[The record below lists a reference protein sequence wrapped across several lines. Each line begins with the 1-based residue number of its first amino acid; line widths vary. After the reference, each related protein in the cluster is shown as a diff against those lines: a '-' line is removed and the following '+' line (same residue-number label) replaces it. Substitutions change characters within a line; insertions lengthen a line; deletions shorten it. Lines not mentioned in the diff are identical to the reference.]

1 VQYQFEKNRDYGVNL
16 CAGCLEKQQEIDRL
30 RAENQRLRQQLHRN
44 ERRLQQ
50 GFFGAATPSAQVPVK
65 TNATPAQQQRQGGA
79 KPGHPGRGRA
89 RLTAAQADVTQGLA
103 CEEERCP
110 ACQAPLVPHTAAT
123 RAVYDYEAEKVR
135 KVLYELARKR
145 CPHCC
150 RTVRATVP
158 GVLPQALLSNRQLV
172 GLAWQHYVEG
182 RTLGRLADNWQMNVG
197 TLCGAL
203 QRGGKLLEP
212 CLPVLQADY
221 RRALVRH
228 ADETGWRTDGVN
240 GYSWYFGSDR
250 VSLHLYRATR
260 SSSVVREILGTQPL
274 PGVLV
279 VDRYAGYNRVPC
291 QVQYCYAHL
300 LRDLQAV
307 GEEFATDAEVQAYVG
322 AMQGLLAE
330 AMHLRQRPLEDLQYR
345 AEAAR
350 LQGEIQ
356 ALSTQ
361 DARHLAVRT
370 WQAFF
375 VEQAARLYHWTQDRA
390 VPADNNYAEREI
402 RQTVLA
408 RKVSFG
414 SQSVAGAKMRE
425 TWMSVLHSLRKRA
438 AQPAEKLVE
447 VLNHKAQEPD
457 LDVAAALFSLDTG

>member
-1 VQYQFEKNRDYGVNL
+1 MQYQLEKNRDYGVNL
-16 CAGCLEKQQEIDRL
+16 CAGCLEKQREIDRL
-30 RAENQRLRQQLHRN
+30 RAENQRLRQQLHRQ

-65 TNATPAQQQRQGGA
+65 TNATPTQQQRQGGA
-79 KPGHPGRGRA
+79 KAGHPGTGRA
-89 RLTAAQADVTQGLA
+89 RLTVADADETHVLA
-103 CEEERCP
+103 CEEEVCP
-110 ACQAPLVPHTAAT
+110 ACQSPLLPHTATT
-123 RAVYDYEAEKVR
+123 RAVYDYEAEQVK

-150 RTVRATVP
+150 QTVSAQVP
-158 GVLPQALLSNRQLV
+158 GVLPQALLSNRLIV

-182 RTLGRLADNWQMNVG
+182 RSLGRIAQSWQINYG

-203 QRGGKLLEP
+203 QRVGKLLES
-212 CLPVLQADY
+212 CLTTLQQAY
-221 RRALVRH
+221 RQALVRH
-228 ADETGWRTDGVN
+228 ADETGWRTDGVH

-260 SSSVVREILGTQPL
+260 SSAVVREILGTQPL

-279 VDRYAGYNRVPC
+279 VDRYAGYNGVPC

-300 LRDLQAV
+300 LRDLQAL
-307 GEEFATDAEVQAYVG
+307 GEEFDTDAEVQAYVG
-322 AMQGLLAE
+322 AMQGLLAD
-330 AMHLRQRPLEDLQYR
+330 AMHLRQRPLDDLQYR

-370 WQAFF
+370 WQDFF

-425 TWMSVLHSLRKRA
+425 TWMSVLHSLRKRVA
-438 AQPAEKLVE
+438 DPAEKLIE
-447 VLNHKAQEPD
+447 VLNRKAQEPH
-457 LDVAAALFSLDTG
+457 LDIAVELFGQDTG